1 MEAIARVVTEMFM
14 MVLCVTSAPV
24 DQQEIR
30 ISVVEDRGY
39 SDTMIVRREKV
50 GFTVHDD
57 MNGKLVKFMT
67 IVPKDGAEN
76 AFVCTDHKGK
86 SQTVDL
92 TQGIEKLN
100 VQKLRTKAR
109 LRLKATDGVSIAVDR
124 SNSVTF
130 ITPDK
135 LKQTYVVH

>member
-1 MEAIARVVTEMFM
+1 MAETVYIK
-14 MVLCVTSAPV
+14 APFIW
-24 DQQEIR
+24 EGT
-30 ISVVEDRGY
+30 DR
-39 SDTMIVRREKV
+39 
-50 GFTVHDD
+50 
-57 MNGKLVKFMT
+57 
-67 IVPKDGAEN
+67 
-76 AFVCTDHKGK
+76 KGK

-124 SNSVTF
+124 SNNVTF